1 LQTVISYPEN
11 MGGKGLKEKGKE
23 KAKNSLED
31 LI

>member
-1 LQTVISYPEN
+1 
-11 MGGKGLKEKGKE
+11 MGGKGLKGKGKE

>member
-1 LQTVISYPEN
+1 